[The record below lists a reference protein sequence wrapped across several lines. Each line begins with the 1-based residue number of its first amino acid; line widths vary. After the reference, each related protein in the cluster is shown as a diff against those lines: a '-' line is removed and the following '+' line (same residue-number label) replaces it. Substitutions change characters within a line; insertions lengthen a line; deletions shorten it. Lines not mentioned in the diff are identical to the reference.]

1 MKRLWCVLAAV
12 TVVYSGGCSSTSS
25 KSPDEYV
32 GECVFKPYNSDT
44 DGFADFVI
52 LKRDLKAIEVRF
64 KKKSG
69 QVSTEEKAWY
79 VSSPPGGQIQLVIDD
94 FGHPVEKSGATI
106 RLQNNYDLG
115 MYYERIR

>member
-1 MKRLWCVLAAV
+1 MSA
-12 TVVYSGGCSSTSS
+12 SSNHTTLIQ
-25 KSPDEYV
+25 
-32 GECVFKPYNSDT
+32 T
-44 DGFADFVI
+44 DLLILSF
-52 LKRDLKAIEVRF
+52 LKRNLKVMEVRF

-69 QVSTEEKAWY
+69 QVSTEEKRWY
-79 VSSPPGGQIQLVIDD
+79 VSSPPGGQIQLVIGG